1 MALAFDRQIAA
12 FAKKANISIDR
23 AIRGTSIKLFSAII
37 LGWPVGEYDDG
48 RVGGRS
54 RANWQA
60 GGAIPTSGILAIED
74 KVGTSTVNKMTQFV
88 NGSLNASV
96 FTLSNNMPYAHK
108 IEFGGY
114 PGNGPNTIGG
124 YSKQAPA
131 GVVRINV
138 ARFQSILDEQ
148 ARINR

>member
-37 LGWPVGEYDDG
+37 LASPVDTG
-48 RVGGRS
+48 RF

-60 GGAIPTSGILAIED
+60 SNERPASGEVSGFSD
-74 KVGTSTVNKMTQFV
+74 PVNKVTTYI
-88 NGSLNASV
+88 NGAPFANE
-96 FTLSNNMPYAHK
+96 FTLANNLPYAYK
-108 IEFGGY
+108 LEFG
-114 PGNGPNTIGG
+114 
-124 YSKQAPA
+124 YSDQAPQ
-131 GVVRINV
+131 GMVRINV
-138 ARFQSILDEQ
+138 ARFQRILDEQ

>member
-1 MALAFDRQIAA
+1 MALAFDRQIEA

-37 LGWPVGEYDDG
+37 LASPVDTG
-48 RVGGRS
+48 RF

-60 GGAIPTSGILAIED
+60 SNERPASGEVNGFAD
-74 KVGTSTVNKMTQFV
+74 PVNKVATYI
-88 NGSLNASV
+88 NGAPFANE
-96 FTLSNNMPYAHK
+96 FTLANNLPYAYK
-108 IEFGGY
+108 LEFG
-114 PGNGPNTIGG
+114 
-124 YSKQAPA
+124 YSDQAPQ
-131 GVVRINV
+131 GMVRINV

>member
-1 MALAFDRQIAA
+1 MALAFDRQIEA

-37 LGWPVGEYDDG
+37 LASPVDTG
-48 RVGGRS
+48 RF

-60 GGAIPTSGILAIED
+60 SNERPASGEVNGFAD
-74 KVGTSTVNKMTQFV
+74 PVNKVSTYI
-88 NGSLNASV
+88 NGAPFANE
-96 FTLSNNMPYAHK
+96 FTLANNLPYAYK
-108 IEFGGY
+108 LEFG
-114 PGNGPNTIGG
+114 
-124 YSKQAPA
+124 YSDQAPQ
-131 GVVRINV
+131 GMVRINV

>member
-1 MALAFDRQIAA
+1 MALAFDRQIEA

-23 AIRGTSIKLFSAII
+23 AIRGTSIKLFSAVI
-37 LGWPVGEYDDG
+37 LGWPVKT
-48 RVGGRS
+48 GRS

-60 GGAIPTSGILAIED
+60 GGAIPASGILAIDD
-74 KVGTSTVNKMTQFV
+74 KVGNATVSKMTEFV
-88 NGSLNASV
+88 NGSINASV
-96 FTLSNNMPYAHK
+96 FTLANNMPYSYK

-114 PGNGPNTIGG
+114 PGDGPNTVGG

-148 ARINR
+148 ARVNR

>member
-12 FAKKANISIDR
+12 FAKKANIGIDR

-37 LGWPVGEYDDG
+37 LASPVDTG
-48 RVGGRS
+48 RF

-60 GGAIPTSGILAIED
+60 SNERPASGTTFAED
-74 KVGTSTVNKMTQFV
+74 KSGSGAVNNVTTYI
-88 NGSLNASV
+88 NGAPFANE
-96 FTLSNNMPYAHK
+96 FTLANNLPYAYK
-108 IEFGGY
+108 LEFG
-114 PGNGPNTIGG
+114 
-124 YSKQAPA
+124 YSDQAPQ
-131 GVVRINV
+131 GFIRVNV

>member
-1 MALAFDRQIAA
+1 MALAFDRQIEA

-37 LGWPVGEYDDG
+37 LASPVDTG
-48 RVGGRS
+48 RF

-60 GGAIPTSGILAIED
+60 SNERPASGEVNGFSD
-74 KVGTSTVNKMTQFV
+74 PVNKVTTYI
-88 NGSLNASV
+88 NGAPFANE
-96 FTLSNNMPYAHK
+96 FTLANNLPYAYK
-108 IEFGGY
+108 LEFG
-114 PGNGPNTIGG
+114 
-124 YSKQAPA
+124 YSNQAPQ
-131 GVVRINV
+131 GMVRINV

>member
-37 LGWPVGEYDDG
+37 LASPVDTG
-48 RVGGRS
+48 RF

-60 GGAIPTSGILAIED
+60 SNERPASGEVNGFAD
-74 KVGTSTVNKMTQFV
+74 PVNKVATYI
-88 NGSLNASV
+88 NGAPFANE
-96 FTLSNNMPYAHK
+96 FTLANNLPYAYK
-108 IEFGGY
+108 LEFG
-114 PGNGPNTIGG
+114 
-124 YSKQAPA
+124 YSNQAPQ
-131 GVVRINV
+131 GMVRINV
-138 ARFQSILDEQ
+138 ARFQRILDEQ